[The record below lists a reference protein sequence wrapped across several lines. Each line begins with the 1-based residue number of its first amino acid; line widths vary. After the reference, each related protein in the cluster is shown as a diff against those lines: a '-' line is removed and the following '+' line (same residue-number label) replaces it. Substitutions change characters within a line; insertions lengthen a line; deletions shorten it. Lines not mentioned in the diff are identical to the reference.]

1 MRRIV
6 LILSIVSISFITP
19 SCGFMSSLFGY
30 HFDHYDKEYITEY
43 SEKMEVLRSD
53 FPEIY
58 NLYCNGKVVIY
69 EMYYYK
75 TKDGERMTHIEYR
88 MQ

>member
-6 LILSIVSISFITP
+6 LILSIVSISLITP
-19 SCGFMSSLFGY
+19 SCGLMSSLFGY
-30 HFDHYDKEYITEY
+30 NFDHYNKEYITNY
-43 SEKMEVLRSD
+43 SEKMEVLRSN

-58 NLYCNGKVVIY
+58 NLYCNGKVVID

-75 TKDGERMTHIEYR
+75 TKDGEPKIHIEYH
-88 MQ
+88 ML